1 MANNPELD
9 KLDMDA
15 PKTATIEL
23 TTEKVEETK
32 LESIKELNG
41 KLTNIV
47 NAFGQMYLRRKELSD
62 ELERIEEGFQRAE
75 DDFKTSNAELKEIL
89 DELERQY
96 PAGRL
101 DIQNGTI
108 TYQPGLKGYQDVQ
121 NSLEQE

>member
-15 PKTATIEL
+15 PQTTSIEL
-23 TTEKVEETK
+23 ATAQVEETK
-32 LESIKELNG
+32 LESIREING
-41 KLTNIV
+41 KLNNIV
-47 NAFGQMYLRRKELSD
+47 NAFGQMYIRRKELNE
-62 ELERIEEGFQRAE
+62 ELEKVEEGFQRAE
-75 DDFKTSNAELKEIL
+75 EDFKTFNAELKSIL
-89 DELERQY
+89 DELEKEY

>member
-9 KLDMDA
+9 KLDMES
-15 PKTATIEL
+15 PQTTSIEL
-23 TTEKVEETK
+23 ATAKVEETK
-32 LESIKELNG
+32 LESIRELNG

-75 DDFKTSNAELKEIL
+75 DDFKSTNAELKEIL

-101 DIQNGTI
+101 DLQNGSI

-121 NSLEQE
+121 NGLEQE

>member
-15 PKTATIEL
+15 PKTATVEL
-23 TTEKVEETK
+23 TTEKLDETK
-32 LESIKELNG
+32 LESIRELNG
-41 KLTNIV
+41 KLSNIV
-47 NAFGQMYLRRKELSD
+47 NAFGQMYVRRKELNE
-62 ELERIEEGFQRAE
+62 ELEKIEEGFSRAE
-75 DDFKTSNAELKEIL
+75 EDFKSFNAELKSIL
-89 DELERQY
+89 DELEKEF